1 MKMTDEG
8 FYPFLL
14 RAVAKEKVWGGRNL
28 ERLLNKNL
36 PPGALIGETWEAWE
50 GCAIEN
56 GKHQGRTLGSLLEKD
71 GEGILG
77 AASAVKGRF
86 PLLFKFIDA
95 QDDLSVQV
103 HPNDAG
109 AQVME
114 GQPFGK
120 TEAWYILHSEPSAS
134 LILGFSKDAESERLV
149 SSIRDKKLTDLL
161 SFVQVQRGDVLF
173 VPAGTVHAIG
183 KGIVLAE
190 IQENSDITYRLY
202 DWGRAGRGRDLHI
215 AQALEVLECKP
226 LAKPKIPSI
235 VLHHESFDQR
245 YLVACK
251 YFGFELLQVH
261 KPSRELMLNEK
272 FHLLSIIEGEADIL
286 FGQGLRWNVSAKQGQ
301 TLLLP
306 ARLGV
311 YAIWPTTKPCN
322 ILKTYIPDLKEDV
335 VEPLARAGCD
345 AASIVRLGGSLPEHN
360 DLLPLLQG

>member
-1 MKMTDEG
+1 MTHED
-8 FYPFLL
+8 FYPFFL
-14 RAVAKEKVWGGRNL
+14 RTVPKEKIWGGRNL

-56 GKHQGRTLGSLLEKD
+56 GKHQGRTLGSLLERD

-77 AASAVKGRF
+77 AASTVKGRF
-86 PLLFKFIDA
+86 PILFKFIDA

-103 HPNDAG
+103 HPNDAR
-109 AQVME
+109 AQAME

-120 TEAWYILHSEPSAS
+120 TEAWYILHAEPNAS
-134 LILGFSKDAESERLV
+134 LILGFNKDVESEWLV
-149 SSIRDKKLTDLL
+149 SSISDKKLTDRL
-161 SFVQVQRGDVLF
+161 SFVQVRRGDVLF

-202 DWGRAGRGRDLHI
+202 DWGRVGEGRDLHI
-215 AQALEVLECKP
+215 AQALEVLEFKS
-226 LAKPKIPSI
+226 LTEPKIPSI
-235 VLHHESFDQR
+235 VLHQEFFDQR

-251 YFGFELLQVH
+251 YFALELLQVH
-261 KPSRELMLNEK
+261 APSRGLMLNGK
-272 FHLLSIIEGEADIL
+272 FQLLSFIEGEANIL
-286 FGQGLRWNVSAKQGQ
+286 FGPGLGWNVPAKQGQ

-311 YAIWPTTKPCN
+311 YAISPTTKQCKM
-322 ILKTYIPDLKEDV
+322 LKAYIPDLKEDV
-335 VEPLARAGCD
+335 VGPLARAGHS
-345 AASIVRLGGSLPEHN
+345 AASIARLGGSLPAHN
-360 DLLPLLQG
+360 DLLPLL